1 MNFTEI
7 PPDARKN
14 RRIPENTAAHFG
26 IQSLKSL
33 SRMMSKW

>member
-14 RRIPENTAAHFG
+14 RRIPENTAVDSQV
-26 IQSLKSL
+26 QSLKSL
-33 SRMMSKW
+33 SRMISKW